1 MIYLFILFF
10 IKNINTE
17 QCQLL
22 KLRSKFYD
30 LKDSTNIYNSIGGR
44 GGSVG
49 SGGSGGSGGRGGSSD
64 RIKKIVSYDS
74 SSLTNNN
81 SNPFSIGK
89 NKFFD

>member
-30 LKDSTNIYNSIGGR
+30 LKDSTNIYTNS
-44 GGSVG
+44 SVG

>member
-1 MIYLFILFF
+1 
-10 IKNINTE
+10 
-17 QCQLL
+17 LL

-30 LKDSTNIYNSIGGR
+30 LKDSTNIYTNSSVSSGGNGGR
-44 GGSVG
+44 GGSG
-49 SGGSGGSGGRGGSSD
+49 D

-89 NKFFD
+89 NKFF